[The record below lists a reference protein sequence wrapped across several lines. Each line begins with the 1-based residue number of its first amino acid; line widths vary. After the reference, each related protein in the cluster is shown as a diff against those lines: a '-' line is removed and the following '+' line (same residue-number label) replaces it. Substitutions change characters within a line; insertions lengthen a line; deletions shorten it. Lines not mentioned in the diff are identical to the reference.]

1 MRLQIQIRYMYWL
14 GKVSELNQDNI
25 RAAEDNLSVDDFL
38 FLVRVEIAV

>member
-1 MRLQIQIRYMYWL
+1 MRLQIQIRYMHWL

-25 RAAEDNLSVDDFL
+25 PPAEEDLPVDDFL